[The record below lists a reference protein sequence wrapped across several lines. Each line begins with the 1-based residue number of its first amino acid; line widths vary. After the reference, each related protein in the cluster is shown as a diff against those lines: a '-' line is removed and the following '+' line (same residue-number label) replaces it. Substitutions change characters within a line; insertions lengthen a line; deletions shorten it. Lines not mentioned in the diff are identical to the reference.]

1 MNTNT
6 DEIAELSAR
15 LDAMAATQNRAM
27 AELAPVRREAA
38 KKAQIDAIEA
48 QGYVVK
54 ETKGAR
60 QSGTVWAGLSG
71 AAASVYAAWELLP
84 GAMVTGEWDTFGA
97 AAGAAVT
104 AVVAVWRRY
113 KVGDLRVVK

>member
-1 MNTNT
+1 MTQ
-6 DEIAELSAR
+6 DDLKEIQAQLSWMRPVVQSLEGLAR
-15 LDAMAATQNRAM
+15 KEERDGVIRSI
-27 AELAPVRREAA
+27 EAA
-38 KKAQIDAIEA
+38 
-48 QGYVVK
+48 GYVVK

-71 AAASVYAAWELLP
+71 AAAAVYAAWDLLP
-84 GAMVTGEWDTFGA
+84 GAVTTGEWDTFGA

-113 KVGDLRVVK
+113 KVGDLRVTK